1 MIDAGQVILSE
12 SVSTTDTTGDEL
24 EATVREQARLVY
36 KIAYSVLR
44 NHHDAEDVAQ
54 ETFLRFLRQRKR
66 WAEIRDRRAWL
77 AAVAWRVALD
87 RKRMPAEV
95 ALEEAAEVVSKL
107 RADGAPVDEIA
118 ASRQMMSLLERLVSS
133 LPRDLRAALILSAT
147 EELTSAE
154 ISQVLGIPEGSVRT
168 RLLRAR
174 EILREKLAALLEHKH
189 ARRRTRPIRER
200 IDRGLAEAISRRR
213 ATVRAR
219 DANLGRH
226 SDSGARGAASRVGLG
241 RGGMRRNIG
250 CYRFD
255 AAFRLQST
263 STTHTQRLA
272 APAGHN
278 TACATDGLS
287 TGTVAGRAQT
297 SSSVPQGCDTSL
309 TSGAISH
316 SLATHGAREALV
328 GVPRQSN

>member
-12 SVSTTDTTGDEL
+12 SVSTTDASGDEL
-24 EATVREQARLVY
+24 EVTVREQARLVY

-54 ETFLRFLRQRKR
+54 ETFLRFLRHRKR

-95 ALEEAAEVVSKL
+95 ALEDAAEVVSKL
-107 RADGAPVDEIA
+107 RAGGAPVDEIA

-133 LPRDLRAALILSAT
+133 LPRDLREALILSAT

-189 ARRRTRPIRER
+189 AR
-200 IDRGLAEAISRRR
+200 
-213 ATVRAR
+213 
-219 DANLGRH
+219 
-226 SDSGARGAASRVGLG
+226 
-241 RGGMRRNIG
+241 
-250 CYRFD
+250 
-255 AAFRLQST
+255 
-263 STTHTQRLA
+263 
-272 APAGHN
+272 
-278 TACATDGLS
+278 
-287 TGTVAGRAQT
+287 
-297 SSSVPQGCDTSL
+297 
-309 TSGAISH
+309 
-316 SLATHGAREALV
+316 
-328 GVPRQSN
+328 

>member
-12 SVSTTDTTGDEL
+12 SVSTTDASRDEF

-87 RKRMPAEV
+87 RKRLPAEV
-95 ALEEAAEVVSKL
+95 RLEETAEVVSKL
-107 RADGAPVDEIA
+107 RADGAAVDEIA

-133 LPRDLRAALILSAT
+133 LPLDLREALILSAT
-147 EELTSAE
+147 EELTSVE
-154 ISQVLGIPEGSVRT
+154 ISEVLGIPEGSVRT

-189 ARRRTRPIRER
+189 AR
-200 IDRGLAEAISRRR
+200 
-213 ATVRAR
+213 
-219 DANLGRH
+219 
-226 SDSGARGAASRVGLG
+226 
-241 RGGMRRNIG
+241 
-250 CYRFD
+250 
-255 AAFRLQST
+255 
-263 STTHTQRLA
+263 
-272 APAGHN
+272 
-278 TACATDGLS
+278 
-287 TGTVAGRAQT
+287 
-297 SSSVPQGCDTSL
+297 
-309 TSGAISH
+309 
-316 SLATHGAREALV
+316 
-328 GVPRQSN
+328 